1 MNIFSDIVMVEV
13 VGRNVDY
20 YINKII
26 RNKIN
31 VFKMKKIN
39 YKTLYLFVSY
49 NDYLKLI
56 KYKSIYEVKLVK
68 KLGRYRLRLFF
79 LRNKYII
86 LFIILGIILMYIL
99 NNIIFSI
106 DIIHNDRKIRELV
119 AGELNNYGI
128 KKYRFKKKYSELNEI
143 KSKIL
148 NNNKDRI
155 EWLEI
160 IEKGTKYI
168 VRIEERLKNSNSKN
182 NSYQNIV
189 ASKNAVISRII
200 AISGEKVKF
209 ENDFVNKGDIVISGV
224 LVKPD
229 NSNILVSAKG
239 KVYGEVWYK
248 VEVEYPYIYR
258 EENLTGKNKNIFV
271 CNFFNKK
278 FSLLDFN
285 KYNSFKIDKKNLF
298 SNNLFDIGCSIEK
311 HYELNIIDDFLTEEE
326 AIDKAINEG
335 ENKLI
340 SSNKKIESVNKIK
353 IMSKEILSSKVKLKL
368 FISVIEDIGI
378 SEVIENNN

>member
-119 AGELNNYGI
+119 AGELNNYGGLQ
-128 KKYRFKKKYSELNEI
+128 R
-143 KSKIL
+143 
-148 NNNKDRI
+148 
-155 EWLEI
+155 
-160 IEKGTKYI
+160 
-168 VRIEERLKNSNSKN
+168 
-182 NSYQNIV
+182 
-189 ASKNAVISRII
+189 
-200 AISGEKVKF
+200 
-209 ENDFVNKGDIVISGV
+209 
-224 LVKPD
+224 P
-229 NSNILVSAKG
+229 
-239 KVYGEVWYK
+239 
-248 VEVEYPYIYR
+248 
-258 EENLTGKNKNIFV
+258 
-271 CNFFNKK
+271 
-278 FSLLDFN
+278 
-285 KYNSFKIDKKNLF
+285 
-298 SNNLFDIGCSIEK
+298 
-311 HYELNIIDDFLTEEE
+311 
-326 AIDKAINEG
+326 
-335 ENKLI
+335 
-340 SSNKKIESVNKIK
+340 
-353 IMSKEILSSKVKLKL
+353 
-368 FISVIEDIGI
+368 
-378 SEVIENNN
+378 